1 MSNHTQNS
9 PGTVYLVGSG
19 PGDSGL
25 LTIKGME
32 LISSADVIV
41 HDYLAGNFWQQ
52 FARKDAELIYV
63 GKKGKNHTLE
73 QTDINS
79 LIISKAKE
87 GKSVCRLKGG
97 DPYVFGRGGEEA
109 EELVQA
115 GIPFEVVPGI
125 TSAISAPAYAGI
137 PVTHRD
143 HASQVTFITGHEDP
157 TKEESAMNWHNLAEN
172 PGTLVF
178 LMGVKNIE
186 NISASLIK
194 AGKDPNTPAA
204 LVRWGTTPKQQSL
217 FSTLKK
223 IPAEAER
230 RKFAAPAV
238 LVVGTVVGLHEKL
251 DWFERKPLF
260 GKKILITRSR
270 EQSRKMAES
279 VTKAGGE
286 PILFPTIAIE
296 DVKDFNYLDEAIN
309 SISRYDWVIFTSVNG
324 VERFFKRFFT
334 LSNDIRQ
341 LSGPRIGAIGPIT
354 AAKLKDKHLHVELIA
369 QEFVAE
375 GLLES
380 LEKIGVPGKRF
391 LIPRAEKAREILPDG
406 LTKLGGKV
414 DVVSVYRTVLPS
426 NDDVQSVV
434 RMIDDGEIDA
444 ITFTSSS
451 TVSHFMKLVEPEGN
465 KLLEKVITAS
475 IGPVT
480 SNTLREYGISPQI
493 EASEYT
499 IEGLISALKNY
510 FGDQSRQL
518 D

>member
-1 MSNHTQNS
+1 
-9 PGTVYLVGSG
+9 
-19 PGDSGL
+19 
-25 LTIKGME
+25 
-32 LISSADVIV
+32 
-41 HDYLAGNFWQQ
+41 
-52 FARKDAELIYV
+52 
-63 GKKGKNHTLE
+63 
-73 QTDINS
+73 
-79 LIISKAKE
+79 
-87 GKSVCRLKGG
+87 
-97 DPYVFGRGGEEA
+97 
-109 EELVQA
+109 
-115 GIPFEVVPGI
+115 
-125 TSAISAPAYAGI
+125 
-137 PVTHRD
+137 
-143 HASQVTFITGHEDP
+143 
-157 TKEESAMNWHNLAEN
+157 
-172 PGTLVF
+172 
-178 LMGVKNIE
+178 
-186 NISASLIK
+186 
-194 AGKDPNTPAA
+194 
-204 LVRWGTTPKQQSL
+204 
-217 FSTLKK
+217 
-223 IPAEAER
+223 
-230 RKFAAPAV
+230 
-238 LVVGTVVGLHEKL
+238 
-251 DWFERKPLF
+251 
-260 GKKILITRSR
+260 
-270 EQSRKMAES
+270 MAES

-296 DVKDFNYLDEAIN
+296 DVKDFNDLDEAIN